1 MAPVSSLRA
10 ASSIS
15 NVECPP
21 IMFQTCQMAFT
32 FLRNPPHAKAFA
44 SCLRSI
50 SKARRLLPMWL
61 AGTGGKLSE
70 EEAEMR
76 LKEV

>member
-1 MAPVSSLRA
+1 MAPVSPLRA
-10 ASSIS
+10 TSSIS
-15 NVECPP
+15 NHDECP

-44 SCLRSI
+44 SCLRHI
-50 SKARRLLPMWL
+50 SKARRPLPMWL
-61 AGTGGKLSE
+61 EGTGGKLSE